1 MSLKDWTYR
10 RLKKN
15 IKLAKHAGFCYGV
28 KRAVETTKK
37 LKEENNSKE
46 IFVLG
51 ELIHNS
57 HVINELSA
65 LGIHTVDELP
75 EKETGICVIRSH
87 GAAPEVFE
95 NAKNKGYEI
104 VDLTCLD
111 VKKVQQKAIEL
122 VKDGYLLVIVGKP
135 EHPEVCA
142 IRANAQIFGEN
153 IIVAPDVQ
161 CLKNNEEQI
170 KKHKRVGV
178 VVQTTQRIENLKNI
192 VDYLLTVSK
201 ELKIFNTICAST
213 SLRQT
218 EAKNLARESDLMVVV
233 GSKKSANT
241 THLAE
246 ILTGITKTIHIE
258 TDEEL
263 DNYKELIQNAENIG
277 VTAGAS
283 TPDNIIGN
291 VMNKLNNY

>member
-153 IIVAPDVQ
+153 IIVAPDVH
-161 CLKNNEEQI
+161 CLKSNEEQI

-283 TPDNIIGN
+283 TPDNIISN

>member
-1 MSLKDWTYR
+1 M
-10 RLKKN
+10 KKN

-37 LKEENNSKE
+37 LKSENKEKE

-57 HVINELSA
+57 HVINELSN

-75 EKETGICVIRSH
+75 DNQEGVCVIRSH
-87 GAAPEVFE
+87 GAAPEIFE
-95 NAKNKGYEI
+95 NARSKGYEI
-104 VDLTCLD
+104 VDLTCFD
-111 VKKVQQKAIEL
+111 VKKVQQKAIQL
-122 VKDGYLLVIVGKP
+122 VQEGFLLIIVGKP

-142 IRANAQIFGEN
+142 IKANAQIHGEN
-153 IIVAPDVQ
+153 VIVAPDVES
-161 CLKNNEEQI
+161 LKNFEKELSQH
-170 KKHKRVGV
+170 KKVGV
-178 VVQTTQRIENLKNI
+178 VVQTTQRIENLKSV
-192 VDYLLTVSK
+192 VDYLLPLTK

-218 EAKNLARESDLMVVV
+218 EAKNLAKESDLMIVV
-233 GSKKSANT
+233 GSRKSANT
-241 THLAE
+241 SHLAE
-246 ILTGITKTIHIE
+246 ILTGITSTIHIE

-263 DNYKELIQNAENIG
+263 NKYEDLIKNAQNIG

-283 TPDNIIGN
+283 TPDNIINN
-291 VMNKLNNY
+291 VIKKLNSY

>member
-1 MSLKDWTYR
+1 M
-10 RLKKN
+10 KKN

-37 LKEENNSKE
+37 LKEENKSKE

-57 HVINELSA
+57 HVINELSS
-65 LGIHTVDELP
+65 LGIHTVDSLP
-75 EKETGICVIRSH
+75 CESTGVCVIRSH
-87 GAAPEVFE
+87 GAAPEIFE
-95 NAKNKGYEI
+95 DAKEKGYEV

-122 VKDGYLLVIVGKP
+122 VQDGYLLVIVGKP

-142 IRANAQIFGEN
+142 IKANAQKHGEN
-153 IIVAPDVQ
+153 ILVAPDTAT
-161 CLKNNEEQI
+161 LKDFEEEI

-178 VVQTTQRIENLKNI
+178 VVQTTQRIENLQN
-192 VDYLLTVSK
+192 VVNYLLSVAK
-201 ELKIFNTICAST
+201 EVKIFNTICAST
-213 SLRQT
+213 SLRQK
-218 EAKNLARESDLMVVV
+218 EAKNLAQESDLMVVV

-246 ILTGITKTIHIE
+246 ILSGITSTIHIE

-263 DNYKELIQNAENIG
+263 EKYEDLIKKSQNIG

-283 TPDNIIGN
+283 TPDNIINN
-291 VMNKLNNY
+291 VIEKLNKY